1 MSWVVVSMPRNKLIA
16 FRPTNE
22 EKAILREYMAGHGIK
37 KENAA
42 IRAMAFLKP
51 KTVSSSMVDKPVET
65 TTKTKEFRQDM
76 LLLPSRSPEL
86 TREIKR
92 FLRGQHSELVK
103 TLLEI
108 TPDALNRAFT
118 VATPKGIL
126 TLIPC
131 MHGVNVNAHAQS
143 IPSTTT
149 HDSKGG
155 LA

>member
-1 MSWVVVSMPRNKLIA
+1 MSWVVVSMPRNKIVA

-22 EKAILREYMAGHGIK
+22 EKTILREYMAAHRIK

-51 KTVSSSMVDKPVET
+51 KTVSSSRVKPVET
-65 TTKTKEFRQDM
+65 RTKPKEVRQDI
-76 LLLPSRSPEL
+76 LLLPPRSPEL

-92 FLRGQHSELVK
+92 FLRGQDSEVVK
-103 TLLEI
+103 RLLEI
-108 TPDALNRAFT
+108 TPDSLNRAFT

-131 MHGVNVNAHAQS
+131 GYARE

-149 HDSKGG
+149 HDNKGG
-155 LA
+155 VA